1 MEQKMKDSN
10 QLYSNI
16 DLHAVLSSNGRF
28 LYISSNCKQLLLYE
42 QKDLLGCFLK
52 DFVHTEDQFLV
63 ESYFYNQHMLE
74 ICHFR
79 LLRSDLTAVWV
90 EASIDFV
97 ACDGLD
103 NDLSREMIL
112 KMRVMNTEPQK
123 AAFQPTEVSEQSLGS
138 LPAFQD
144 VSEAENL
151 IAMLPNPLCITALGK
166 IVYANDAMLQLMGVC
181 TKDEMI
187 GKSAFDF
194 IAEEYHDIVRSR
206 IKRLQ
211 QGLPVGMIEQIW
223 KRKDGSM
230 IHIEV
235 KSSPAIY
242 QNQRA
247 VGMIEQI
254 WKRKDGS
261 MIHIEVKS
269 SPAIYQNQ
277 RAELLLLVDIS
288 SRKKFQTVLQ
298 KSRERYQLL
307 IQNSI
312 DTIAVIH
319 DHKWVFMNES
329 GIKLFEAEHYD
340 KLIGKDIFHQIHS
353 CDQQKVKKSLSRII
367 ERASDSEIV
376 TMSCHTFKHRL
387 IYTEMVCIPTTFFG
401 ETAVQIILRDIS
413 ERKQTEELM
422 LRSEKLSIA
431 GQLAAGIAHEIRNP
445 LTAIK
450 GFLQLIKPKTKDRD
464 QYFEIVF
471 SELSRIEIILSE
483 LLMLAK
489 PQQTASM
496 QTLDLKKIISEVT
509 ALLETQANL
518 NGILMNTSDI
528 EEDLLMNGDQNQ
540 LKQVFINLI
549 KNAVESMPDGGKV
562 DITAKAEK
570 EGILVTIRD
579 EGIGIPESVMKRI
592 GEPFLTTKEKGTGL
606 GLMVTFNILEN
617 HNGTIRVDS
626 DPEKGTVFHIMFPAK

>member
-1 MEQKMKDSN
+1 MEQKTKDSD
-10 QLYSNI
+10 QLHSNA

-28 LYISSNCKQLLLYE
+28 LYISPNCKQLLLYE
-42 QKDLLGCFLK
+42 QKDLLGCHLK

-74 ICHFR
+74 ICNFR
-79 LLRSDLTAVWV
+79 LLRKDLTAVWV
-90 EASIDFV
+90 EATIDFV
-97 ACDGLD
+97 ACDMTDMDLD
-103 NDLSREMIL
+103 REMVL
-112 KMRVMNTEPQK
+112 KMRVVESESQSHMSQKNT
-123 AAFQPTEVSEQSLGS
+123 SSLHQTRS
-138 LPAFQD
+138 LPAFQNLD
-144 VSEAENL
+144 EAEKL
-151 IAMLPNPLCITALGK
+151 IAMLPNPLCISILGK
-166 IVYANDAMLQLMGVC
+166 IVYANDAMLNLMGVC
-181 TKDEMI
+181 RRDEMI

-194 IAEEYHDIVRSR
+194 IEEDYHDIVRSR
-206 IKRLQ
+206 IARIQ

-223 KRKDGSM
+223 KRKDGSN

-235 KSSPAIY
+235 KSSPTF
-242 QNQRA
+242 
-247 VGMIEQI
+247 
-254 WKRKDGS
+254 
-261 MIHIEVKS
+261 
-269 SPAIYQNQ
+269 YQNQ

-319 DHKWVFMNES
+319 DNKWVFMNES

-353 CDQQKVKKSLSRII
+353 CDQQNVKKSLQRVI
-367 ERASDSEIV
+367 ERQSDSEIV

-422 LRSEKLSIA
+422 LRSEKLTIA

-450 GFLQLIKPKTKDRD
+450 GFLQLIKPKTVDKD
-464 QYFEIVF
+464 QYFDIVF

-496 QTLDLKKIISEVT
+496 QILDLKKLIGEVT

-518 NGILMNTSDI
+518 NGVLMNTSYF
-528 EEDLLMNGDQNQ
+528 EENLMINGDQNQ

-549 KNAVESMPDGGKV
+549 KNAVESMPNGGKV
-562 DITAKAEK
+562 DIAAREQ
-570 EGILVTIRD
+570 EDEIIVTIKD
-579 EGIGIPESVMKRI
+579 EGVGIPESVMKRI

-626 DPEKGTVFHIMFPAK
+626 QPEKGTVFHIVFPAK